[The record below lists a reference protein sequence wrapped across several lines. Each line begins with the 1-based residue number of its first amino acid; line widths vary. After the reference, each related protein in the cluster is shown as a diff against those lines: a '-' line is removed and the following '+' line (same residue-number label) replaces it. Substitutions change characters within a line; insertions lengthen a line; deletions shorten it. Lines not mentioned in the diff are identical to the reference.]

1 METTEINQ
9 KSGTTPPPV
18 RPFRY
23 FPFFNTRQAIFV
35 LVLIGSLF
43 YYSSLDNEYAL
54 DDGIVIHQNS
64 HVLKG
69 VAGIGDI
76 LGKDLYHSFY
86 EHMNASDQ
94 LQGGRYHPISV
105 ISFALEQEL
114 ISTYRSGYY
123 MWTAD
128 LNQNGVLDNEKVVY
142 TRPAGNFDHP
152 KPRRAENYEYNDY
165 VDRNGDHQAQPEE
178 CYNCWD
184 LNQNFKNEPE
194 EDLNQDGVFNEVDC
208 QVKGAGLRHFNNV
221 WLYVLASVLL
231 YLVFSRCFFKDQ
243 QDIAF
248 LAALLFLVHPAHS
261 EIVACVRG
269 RGEIFALLF
278 MALCFLFSFRF
289 LESKNTGYL
298 LLASLMLWLALLSK
312 EFAIILLPLVPLAFH
327 VFVKLRLDFPRLL
340 LSALL
345 FLSIAALMIFL
356 KLKWLPDAPAVLFIG
371 PGAIL
376 FGLASILF
384 FRKDLGEK
392 NTNALMIGFYTLTLL
407 YFGMRINAVRIAPG
421 IPDTELLN
429 DPYLLANGAEKF
441 ATKVF
446 VLLRYLGTGI
456 FPNTL
461 CSDYSY
467 NTIPYQQLS
476 SPGFIVSAALNLALI
491 VTGVVLCVRR
501 HPVGFAIAAWYLF
514 LSLVGNFF
522 FAIGT
527 TQRDA
532 YLFNASIGFAMA
544 LAWLAIKGLDR
555 LQNISLSGRRSLLL
569 GVTLLLTVLCGFKT
583 SERNRDWKN
592 DVTLFL
598 KDVKTN
604 PNSVLILGNAG
615 ARWIDLADT
624 KEITGILLP
633 GEDSTRYN
641 DYNGT
646 LHISDE
652 DVLAGGYSDKR
663 EAALQRGIGY
673 LEKAVSLHPRYVNG
687 FLNLGLAWFKLRD
700 DQKALYYWKRAENLY
715 PNNPYLMNYYAVYGN
730 LLKERASTAFD
741 QQRYADAL
749 KEYIRYGMIHPEDP
763 EIYYLKAGVF
773 YNLGQFEKARTNI
786 EKAIELRP
794 GYEEAQKLKDLIL
807 ALPAKGHWEKGPEGK
822 GENPGRGC

>member
-9 KSGTTPPPV
+9 SPAAQPTA
-18 RPFRY
+18 RPFLY
-23 FPFFNTRQAIFV
+23 FPFFNTRQAVFV

-54 DDGIVIHQNS
+54 DDGITIHQNAY
-64 HVLKG
+64 VIKG

-86 EHMNASDQ
+86 ERMNATDQ

-105 ISFALEQEL
+105 ISFALEQQL
-114 ISTYRSGYY
+114 IGPYRTGNYN
-123 MWTAD
+123 WVAD
-128 LNQNGVLDNEKVVY
+128 LNQNGILDDDKISYVG
-142 TRPAGNFDHP
+142 PSGNYS
-152 KPRRAENYEYNDY
+152 KNYEYNDY
-165 VDRNGDHQAQPEE
+165 VDKNGDQKAQPDE

-184 LNQNFKNEPE
+184 LNQNFKNDPG
-194 EDLNQDGVFNEVDC
+194 EDLNKDGVFNEVDC
-208 QVKGAGLRHFNNV
+208 QVNGAGLRHFNNI

-248 LAALLFLVHPAHS
+248 LAALLFLIHPAHS

-289 LESKNTGYL
+289 LESRNNGHL
-298 LLASLMLWLALLSK
+298 VLASLMLWLALLSK
-312 EFAIILLPLVPLAFH
+312 EFALILLPLVPLAFH
-327 VFVKLRLDFPRLL
+327 VFLKIRLDFLR
-340 LSALL
+340 L
-345 FLSIAALMIFL
+345 FLSTFLFLSVAALMIVL
-356 KLKWLPDAPAVLFIG
+356 KMKWLPNAPAILLIG
-371 PGAIL
+371 PGALL
-376 FGLASILF
+376 FGVVALLL
-384 FRKDLGEK
+384 FRKDLEEK

-407 YFGMRINAVRIAPG
+407 YFGMRIHAVRIAPG
-421 IPDTELLN
+421 IPDTEILN

-446 VLLRYLGTGI
+446 VLLRYLYTGI

-461 CSDYSY
+461 CSDYSFD
-467 NTIPYQQLS
+467 TIPYQQLS
-476 SPGFIVSAALNLALI
+476 SPGFIISAILNLALI
-491 VTGVVLCVRR
+491 VTGIVLCVRR
-501 HPVGFAIAAWYLF
+501 HPLGFAIATWYLF

-532 YLFNASIGFAMA
+532 YLFNASIGLSIA
-544 LAWLAIKGLDR
+544 LGWLFIKGLDR
-555 LQNISLSGRRSLLL
+555 LRTLSLPGRRGLLICSVL
-569 GVTLLLTVLCGFKT
+569 VLTVLCGFKT
-583 SERNRDWKN
+583 VERNHDWKN
-592 DVTLFL
+592 DVTLFF

-624 KEITGILLP
+624 KEVTGILLP
-633 GEDSTRYN
+633 GEDSTRFN

-652 DVLAGGYSDKR
+652 EVKAGGYDSKR
-663 EAALQRGIGY
+663 DAALHRGIGY
-673 LEKAVSLHPRYVNG
+673 LEKAVALHPRYVNG
-687 FLNLGLAWFKLRD
+687 YLNLGLAWFKLRD
-700 DQKALYYWKRAENLY
+700 DRKTIYYWKMAENMY
-715 PNNPYLMNYYAVYGN
+715 PKNPYLMNYYDVYGN
-730 LLKERASTAFD
+730 LLKQRASEAF
-741 QQRYADAL
+741 REERLTDAL
-749 KEYIRYGMIHPEDP
+749 KDYILYSMIHPDDP
-763 EIYYLKAGVF
+763 EIYYLKAGVL
-773 YNLGQFEKARTNI
+773 YNLGQYEKARVSV
-786 EKAIELRP
+786 EKALELRRDYP
-794 GYEEAQKLKDLIL
+794 EAKQLMDQIL
-807 ALPAKGHWEKGPEGK
+807 ALPVKGHWEKGPDSKLGNAGK
-822 GENPGRGC
+822 GC